1 MAKKTLK
8 KNIVKEKKP
17 SGVIKKTPTL
27 SLYRKGVVAL
37 RDMQKKDIDI
47 AWQFSKTDK
56 KQAGLLQAIESRL
69 QLIGLDHFRA
79 DLVCTKLDNKIY
91 YLSGSWSAVVTQQCV
106 VSLDDF
112 EQTLRADL
120 HLDFI
125 EQRFYDEKK
134 HKEVEPL
141 EADDL
146 DTLDQV
152 IQELSLSLDPFPKKP
167 GATIPVAWR
176 AEFTPPPSPDKKA
189 DAVKKMVKSA
199 APAFGKPLTQPLS
212 QPLTQPLAKP
222 FANLAEK
229 LKTKDKAK
237 DVS

>member
-1 MAKKTLK
+1 MK
-8 KNIVKEKKP
+8 KNIVKEKKS
-17 SGVIKKTPTL
+17 SGVLKKTPTL

-37 RDMQKKDIDI
+37 RDVQKKDIEVS
-47 AWQFSKTDK
+47 WQFNKTDK
-56 KQAGLLQAIESRL
+56 KQASMLQAIESRL
-69 QLIGLDHFRA
+69 QLIGLNHFHA

-141 EADDL
+141 ESDDL

-176 AEFTPPPSPDKKA
+176 AEFIAPPSPDKDA
-189 DAVKKMVKSA
+189 DAVKKMVKPA
-199 APAFGKPLTQPLS
+199 APALGKPLV
-212 QPLTQPLAKP
+212 QPLAKP

-237 DVS
+237 DVR